1 MNEIDKNKQNNNSNN
16 KIVTHMCMVSPTFAE
31 KTQARQVPLKSVS
44 YLLTNFS
51 LRDLGYPENSVV
63 RRNLTGFWFTA
74 NNYVFGDNPT
84 LIKLDNKMELPLKV
98 SCC

>member
-1 MNEIDKNKQNNNSNN
+1 MGWSFCLLLKIAVFVEVDFSLEFVSVMNEIDKNKQNNINN
-16 KIVTHMCMVSPTFAE
+16 KIVTHMCMVSPTSAE

-63 RRNLTGFWFTA
+63 RRNLTGF
-74 NNYVFGDNPT
+74 
-84 LIKLDNKMELPLKV
+84 
-98 SCC
+98 